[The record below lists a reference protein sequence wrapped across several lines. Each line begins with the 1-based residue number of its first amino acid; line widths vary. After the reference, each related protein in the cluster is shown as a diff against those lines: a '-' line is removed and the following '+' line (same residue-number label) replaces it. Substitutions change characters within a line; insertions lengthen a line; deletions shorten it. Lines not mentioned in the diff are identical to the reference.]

1 MLNPDTAPLSELN
14 RELAE
19 LQKRYRTASHVVGE
33 RRERP
38 VGIDDET
45 YDWWVAAYN
54 AMWRRRFELN
64 AQPQAAPVVEEIE
77 LRKDRLRKPPR

>member
-1 MLNPDTAPLSELN
+1 MLDPDTAPLSELN
-14 RELAE
+14 PELAE

-33 RRERP
+33 RHERP
-38 VGIDDET
+38 GGIDDAT
-45 YDWWVAAYN
+45 FDWWIAAHN

-64 AQPQAAPVVEEIE
+64 QPPQAVPVEQLE